1 MFRDWILVNCSSV
14 NYFICSRPINKGIAS
29 ESQSFICIDNQFE
42 FSCPSVGSIYVD
54 FAAYGNIGI
63 IGFFLLLS
71 SRKKIAIVVRRQ
83 VHNNRSSCYWMDG
96 FERLGGSSFCG
107 CYYITSR
114 SAFWSQRSCN
124 SSQQWVC
131 QFAPE
136 TQFTEVHNKF
146 MEQHTIFNRL
156 SNVERFEW
164 KWDGIT
170 VPRTMACN
178 EIEIPCPDSKNTIGV
193 TTQKCSCESNGW
205 EGKPNTANCTH
216 KWVGLLDQ
224 MIDSDEPVEN
234 ISRKWAQFLQNSAK
248 LILFDGDL
256 VGSIKIGEKLL
267 SLARVQYA
275 ILENEEERNEKT
287 IEFTEMYGEAG
298 NELLSDHA
306 AIVWMT
312 LPDDVRI
319 REISSLISE
328 LEQSAALMA
337 EFITEKQKRIE
348 YNNWAFEVQVKEPIP
363 MTVQSN
369 HVDNNDKSKLVR
381 RSHIFDAITF
391 TNISSSYANADFNE
405 LNENVTFSFSL
416 SPTLLMPP
424 LKLLQQSAQVVL
436 STFGDSSLLMRP
448 RSRLI
453 PTRRSLLLVAYSVFR
468 SVGAL
473 LNTNKTTIANSLIIG
488 ASVNDP
494 MTSIPLPESHPVTF
508 KFYHIRTSGVNNPRC
523 VSWDTSKKIW
533 SKEGCKT
540 LRTMN
545 DSTECSCTH
554 LTSFAIL
561 MDITGLSDHDKESVV
576 NQVLNLTTTVAC
588 IFSIICLSLASL
600 VFTCFRSL
608 WSVCH
613 MIHSNLCFCLLLA
626 ELVFVTGTGRTE
638 NRTICRAVAV
648 TLHYFFLADV
658 TGRISAVLD
667 ACTGNMLLLFILI
680 HVFEN
685 EEGKTVF
692 YSLYAYGFP
701 GIIVAITV
709 GVAWSNYSTD
719 QYPILQLLVEVETP
733 TIWAFAGPVAVVIV
747 SNIVF
752 LGVALRVVLSVP
764 NRHRSRMEQILGWLK
779 GSATLLSKT
788 VFAYIFTILN
798 CLQGV
803 FIFII
808 HVVLNDKVRST
819 LLRFLRA
826 NICCLSDA
834 NTPSV
839 VSTDQKI
846 IDMMKNSDL
855 SRVSSQPLTGSSD
868 LKSIKREEKGLFVEK
883 ISSRMD
889 GKGSPTTMITYLDW
903 KRKVSND
910 SISTPSDGCGNYD
923 CEKKEALPV
932 STDSALITDLSRENS
947 DIDGEGKSFTIH
959 PEISYSNEDRFKP
972 IQKRSS
978 KVSAIIERF

>member
-1 MFRDWILVNCSSV
+1 MTHALYRVGILQLKCFDMMKAV
-14 NYFICSRPINKGIAS
+14 
-29 ESQSFICIDNQFE
+29 
-42 FSCPSVGSIYVD
+42 
-54 FAAYGNIGI
+54 
-63 IGFFLLLS
+63 LL
-71 SRKKIAIVVRRQ
+71 RMKR
-83 VHNNRSSCYWMDG
+83 
-96 FERLGGSSFCG
+96 
-107 CYYITSR
+107 TS
-114 SAFWSQRSCN
+114 AG
-124 SSQQWVC
+124 
-131 QFAPE
+131 
-136 TQFTEVHNKF
+136 
-146 MEQHTIFNRL
+146 
-156 SNVERFEW
+156 

-658 TGRISAVLD
+658 
-667 ACTGNMLLLFILI
+667 
-680 HVFEN
+680 FEN

-709 GVAWSNYSTD
+709 G
-719 QYPILQLLVEVETP
+719 LLVEVETP

-747 SNIVF
+747 
-752 LGVALRVVLSVP
+752 
-764 NRHRSRMEQILGWLK
+764 
-779 GSATLLSKT
+779 
-788 VFAYIFTILN
+788 
-798 CLQGV
+798 GV

>member
-1 MFRDWILVNCSSV
+1 
-14 NYFICSRPINKGIAS
+14 
-29 ESQSFICIDNQFE
+29 
-42 FSCPSVGSIYVD
+42 
-54 FAAYGNIGI
+54 
-63 IGFFLLLS
+63 
-71 SRKKIAIVVRRQ
+71 
-83 VHNNRSSCYWMDG
+83 
-96 FERLGGSSFCG
+96 
-107 CYYITSR
+107 
-114 SAFWSQRSCN
+114 
-124 SSQQWVC
+124 
-131 QFAPE
+131 
-136 TQFTEVHNKF
+136 
-146 MEQHTIFNRL
+146 
-156 SNVERFEW
+156 
-164 KWDGIT
+164 
-170 VPRTMACN
+170 MACN

-667 ACTGNMLLLFILI
+667 ACTG
-680 HVFEN
+680 
-685 EEGKTVF
+685 
-692 YSLYAYGFP
+692 
-701 GIIVAITV
+701 IIVAITV

-779 GSATLLSKT
+779 GSATLLCLLGFT
-788 VFAYIFTILN
+788 WIFGFIFLFVANVLLITKDEFDFLVIKHLLFGMQI
-798 CLQGV
+798 CTTPIGV